1 MNLPKTIFSFIVML
15 SSIQLSFSQSSTSS
29 LPVVDLSKNYPLEKL
44 RLQDFVT
51 VEYVPLETT
60 DDILLSEHANL
71 SAVTDNYILV
81 YESLFGDVYLFD
93 RHTGK
98 FCHHFNN
105 KGQSGKEYSWI
116 KVGVVLDEKNK
127 EIFVCSQY
135 FQVYDFDGNYKRT
148 LKDIN
153 GFDHEMKVFDYNDEC
168 LLIFDDVIVEPGR
181 EDKTTDKPYRL
192 ISKKDGSTVSKLNIS
207 FPKRVSNVVVQHM
220 DNNMWRPYKF
230 TYPYNAYYGKDF
242 MIMDISSDTLYH
254 LSPSNGLLK
263 PVFTRTPSV
272 FASEPRNIWT
282 PYIAT
287 DKFMLFGTC
296 IIDLNNGG
304 GRFPTFMYD
313 FNTRKLRNVLLLDM
327 ELNYGLIGAREW
339 YIPHSNPSIGKNMV
353 AELVPAPAML
363 EANKK
368 KRLLGNGSEVAR
380 NLKDDDN
387 QVVRIL
393 KFK

>member
-15 SSIQLSFSQSSTSS
+15 SSIQLSFSQSSTSN
-29 LPVVDLSKNYPLEKL
+29 LPFVDLSKNYPLEKL

-71 SAVTDNYILV
+71 SAVTDNYMLV
-81 YESLFGDVYLFD
+81 YEFQLGDIYLFD

-98 FCHHFNN
+98 LRHHFNN
-105 KGQSGKEYSWI
+105 KGQSGMEYSWI
-116 KVGVVLDEKNK
+116 NVGVVLDEKNK

-148 LKDIN
+148 LKKIN

-168 LLIFDDVIVEPGR
+168 LLIFDDVIIEPGR
-181 EDKTTDKPYRL
+181 EDNTTDKPYRL
-192 ISKKDGSTVSKLNIS
+192 ISKKDGSTVSKLNICL
-207 FPKRVSNVVVQHM
+207 PKRVSKAVVQHM

-230 TYPYNAYYGKDF
+230 AYPYNAYYGKDL

-327 ELNYGLIGAREW
+327 ELNYGFNGPKEW
-339 YIPHSNPSIGKNMV
+339 DVPYSNPSIGKNMA
-353 AELVPAPAML
+353 AELIPAPIMI

-387 QVVRIL
+387 QVVMIL

>member
-15 SSIQLSFSQSSTSS
+15 SSIQLSFSQSSTSN

-51 VEYVPLETT
+51 VEYVPVETT

-71 SAVTDNYILV
+71 SAVTDNYMLV
-81 YESLFGDVYLFD
+81 YEFQLGDIYLFD
-93 RHTGK
+93 RHTGTLRQ
-98 FCHHFNN
+98 HFNN
-105 KGQSGKEYSWI
+105 KGQSGMEYSWI
-116 KVGVVLDEKNK
+116 NVGVVLDEKNK
-127 EIFVCSQY
+127 EIFVWSQF
-135 FQVYDFDGNYKRT
+135 FQVYDFDGKYKRT
-148 LKDIN
+148 LKKIN
-153 GFDHEMKVFDYNDEC
+153 GFDHDMTVFNYNDEC
-168 LLIFDDVIVEPGR
+168 LLIFDDVIIEPGWEHR
-181 EDKTTDKPYRL
+181 TTDRPYRL
-192 ISKKDGSTVSKLNIS
+192 ISKKDGSTVSKLNICL
-207 FPKRVSNVVVQHM
+207 PKRVSKSKPVYL
-220 DNNMWRPYKF
+220 DNNMWSKKIMGYR
-230 TYPYNAYYGKDF
+230 YNAQYGKDL

-254 LSPSNGLLK
+254 LSPADGSLK

-272 FASEPRNIWT
+272 FSTEPNLVWT
-282 PYIAT
+282 PYMTT
-287 DKFMLFGTC
+287 DKFMLFS
-296 IIDLNNGG
+296 ILPLDFKNGSI
-304 GRFPTFMYD
+304 PTLMYD
-313 FNTRKLRNVLLLDM
+313 FKTHKLRNVSLIDM
-327 ELNYGLIGAREW
+327 ELNYSIIGPRSW
-339 YIPHSNPSIGKNMV
+339 RSPRSSLSIEKNMV